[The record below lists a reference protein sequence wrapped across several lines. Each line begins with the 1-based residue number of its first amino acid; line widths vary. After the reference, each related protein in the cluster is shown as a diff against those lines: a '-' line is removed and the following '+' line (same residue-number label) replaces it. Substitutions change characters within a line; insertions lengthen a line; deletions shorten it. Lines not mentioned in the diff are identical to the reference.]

1 MYAVGNLGV
10 LRWIAPSAAPLWH
23 RWSIAVLFGM
33 SLVFLA
39 WARKKDMAAR
49 EVCSACGEEMTVLYT
64 FPFRAETGKHRIG
77 KSGHHYHLFRMPG
90 SVAYRAEEHRLRWLV
105 CEKCRRY
112 ANKPGVWIIDLGE
125 GEEAI
130 ARQEITYAR
139 IGQAQDRLAHAMTRK
154 RPRRTAM
161 KQKR

>member
-1 MYAVGNLGV
+1 MDYPDKQFEGWTPDDFASYAFSPHRYSFFAGGVFLVSTIAMYAVGNLGV

-33 SLVFLA
+33 S
-39 WARKKDMAAR
+39 
-49 EVCSACGEEMTVLYT
+49 
-64 FPFRAETGKHRIG
+64 
-77 KSGHHYHLFRMPG
+77 
-90 SVAYRAEEHRLRWLV
+90 
-105 CEKCRRY
+105 
-112 ANKPGVWIIDLGE
+112 
-125 GEEAI
+125 EEAI